1 MYTVYKKPKKRE
13 IEILL
18 KGKPKKATGF
28 KPPLKMVFSP
38 VVVSF
43 VCVALSAAA
52 ARSSSSC
59 GLRFFPAKRFVM
71 YVADGGVVVSLAP
84 LAAQL
89 AIVVVSCCCSCSVN
103 AVIPTE
109 KHPSVLACQNA
120 GQ

>member
-1 MYTVYKKPKKRE
+1 MCTVYKKPKKKGE

-38 VVVSF
+38 MVDSF

-84 LAAQL
+84 P
-89 AIVVVSCCCSCSVN
+89 CCSARDRRSRRLLLLFMF
-103 AVIPTE
+103 
-109 KHPSVLACQNA
+109 S
-120 GQ
+120 